1 MKNNIK
7 IHALKSSLILAFT
20 FLILAE
26 IKQPMVIQA
35 AKWFG
40 EYVSNLQS
48 VDFNFIAA
56 ILIAMTVFMWILA
69 HVALIKLIERIVIR
83 KVFKITNYEKSDS
96 EIKWKDITTQKVLT
110 RENISDAIF
119 IFVGLSTLGFLAIK
133 IYGEAYMVIMPLK
146 LSGID
151 LDDSKILE
159 ILGYSYS
166 NVLGGVLNIVPLSIL
181 CYIAAFSWRIKERI
195 FRKVEV

>member
-7 IHALKSSLILAFT
+7 IHALKTFLILAFS

-26 IKQPMVIQA
+26 IKQPIVIQA

-48 VDFNFIAA
+48 VDFNFVIA
-56 ILIAMTVFMWILA
+56 ILIAMTVFIWIFA
-69 HVALIKLIERIVIR
+69 HVALIKLIERTVIR
-83 KVFKITNYEKSDS
+83 KVFKITNYEKSDL
-96 EIKWKDITTQKVLT
+96 EVEWKDITIKRVFT
-110 RENISDAIF
+110 RENISDAIY

-146 LSGID
+146 LSGIG
-151 LDDSKILE
+151 LDESKILE
-159 ILGYSYS
+159 ILGISYS
-166 NVLGGVLNIVPLSIL
+166 NVLGGALNIIPLSIL
-181 CYIAAFSWRIKERI
+181 FYVAAFSWRIKERI

>member
-7 IHALKSSLILAFT
+7 IHALKTFLILAFS

-26 IKQPMVIQA
+26 IKQPIVIQA

-48 VDFNFIAA
+48 VDFNFVIA
-56 ILIAMTVFMWILA
+56 ILIAMTVFIWIFA
-69 HVALIKLIERIVIR
+69 HVALIKLIERTVIR
-83 KVFKITNYEKSDS
+83 KIFKITNYEKSDL
-96 EIKWKDITTQKVLT
+96 EVEWKDITIKRVFT
-110 RENISDAIF
+110 RENISDAIY

-146 LSGID
+146 LSGIG
-151 LDDSKILE
+151 LDESKILE
-159 ILGYSYS
+159 ILGISYS
-166 NVLGGVLNIVPLSIL
+166 NVLGGALNIIPLSIL
-181 CYIAAFSWRIKERI
+181 FYVAAFSWRIKERI